1 MDSKKISSKL
11 GNIGKVSM
19 CKRVLK
25 HQTTEF
31 GEIPFYKISTFGG
44 KADSFIA
51 KDLYDEF
58 REKYSFPKKGDI
70 LISAAGTVGETVIY
84 DGKPAYFQDSNIV
97 WIDNDETKILNSYL
111 YYFFQT
117 KPWLTTNGSTIKR
130 IYNENLRSIEITY
143 PVSLQAQQKI
153 AAVLTALDAKIEL
166 NQRINAELESM
177 AKTLYDYW
185 FVQFEFPAAHA
196 APSAFGTSPKFDR
209 EALYDIQNKNVEFGG
224 GRVGAGYKSA
234 GGGMVWN
241 DELKREI
248 PKDWKVESIENCCEI
263 VDCLHAKKP
272 DYEFDDE
279 KYYLLQLE
287 NIRDDGLLDLT
298 NKYFVPKNEYQKWIS
313 RIEVTEDDILI
324 TNAGRVA
331 ATAQVPKG
339 IKTGI
344 GRNITAI
351 RPKSV
356 SPTYLFSFF
365 RSSDMIRQVRWN
377 MDAGAFF
384 SSLNVKGIKKLH
396 IIRPSGDIE
405 EQFENIVKPMRRK
418 REELNVESQ
427 TLTELR
433 DWLLPMLMNGQV
445 TPTRPP
451 PNGT

>member
-1 MDSKKISSKL
+1 MGKIRKVKL
-11 GNIGKVSM
+11 KEVVS
-19 CKRVLK
+19 
-25 HQTTEF
+25 EF
-31 GEIPFYKISTFGG
+31 IVPMRDK
-44 KADSFIA
+44 
-51 KDLYDEF
+51 
-58 REKYSFPKKGDI
+58 PKNFNGDVPWCRI
-70 LISAAGTVGETVIY
+70 EDI
-84 DGKPAYFQDSNIV
+84 DGKYLHGTKSNKFVSEETIREMNLRVIPA
-97 WIDNDETKILNSYL
+97 NSVLCTCSATIGVVSINSTDLCTNQTFIGLVPSKDIIADYL
-111 YYFFQT
+111 YYYLRLC
-117 KPWLTTNGSTIKR
+117 KKKLEKLASITTIPYISRRQFEEFEID
-130 IYNENLRSIEITY
+130 YCEITD
-143 PVSLQAQQKI
+143 QQKI
-153 AAVLTALDAKIEL
+153 VTVLSALDAKIEL
-166 NQRINAELESM
+166 NARINAELEAM

-185 FVQFEFPAAHA
+185 FVQF
-196 APSAFGTSPKFDR
+196 APHKST
-209 EALYDIQNKNVEFGG
+209 
-224 GRVGAGYKSA
+224 AGK
-234 GGGMVWN
+234 MVWN
-241 DELKREI
+241 EALKREI
-248 PKDWKVESIENCCEI
+248 PKDWKVESIENCCDI

-272 DYEFDDE
+272 DYEFEDE

-287 NIRDDGLLDLT
+287 NIRDDGLLDLM
-298 NKYFVPKNEYQKWIS
+298 NKYYVPKDEYQKWIS

-427 TLTELR
+427 TLMELR

-445 TPTRPP
+445 TIK
-451 PNGT
+451 